1 MGPTQKIISIFMLLM
16 ILILSIIVYNETS
29 RNMKDVEFPPFVS
42 NCPDFWKENSDGI
55 CRNKHNLGNTP
66 VKFSVDPGNRDW
78 EGAIGNCKKYKWAN
92 NHGLTWDGI
101 TNMDSCD
108 I

>member
-42 NCPDFWKENSDGI
+42 NCPDFWTESLDGK
-55 CRNKHNLGNTP
+55 CMNEHNLGNSP
-66 VKFSVDPGNRDW
+66 VMAFVDPSNVAW
-78 EGAIGNCKKYKWAN
+78 EGAIGNCNKYKWAN
-92 NHGLTWDGI
+92 ENGLTWDGI